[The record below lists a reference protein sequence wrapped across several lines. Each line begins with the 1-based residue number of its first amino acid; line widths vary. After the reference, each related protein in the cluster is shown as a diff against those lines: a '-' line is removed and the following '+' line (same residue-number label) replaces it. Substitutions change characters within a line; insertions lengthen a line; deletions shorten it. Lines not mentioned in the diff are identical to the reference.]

1 MATIQEV
8 ITGSIPVL
16 VTGYEGDLDMS
27 ADIIDA
33 EVVEDF
39 NVDEV
44 FKPQVVH
51 EVEVYAGP
59 DDTAARTNLRQAG
72 EIEKSAQ
79 WAKARLI
86 ACSVEKSKPGPK
98 SSSPQGDKLGVRG
111 AAEVMQVSA
120 QTITAY
126 LKAWNAAAADGLCA
140 PSTDLTPADGCT
152 AGMPDP
158 EDWAHYW
165 GGNSHSAKPEPTVS
179 ERDWPVVPEPTPE
192 EQLRRFE
199 ETRERLVEQG
209 VLPPRRTQEEEDAA
223 ADEFVES
230 LVGSRRS
237 TPSGTD
243 QRTRHLNAVGELLAR
258 SEPINTDGLTA
269 NGLRA
274 AQLLGVA

>member
-1 MATIQEV
+1 MR
-8 ITGSIPVL
+8 
-16 VTGYEGDLDMS
+16 

-59 DDTAARTNLRQAG
+59 DDTVARTNLRQAG
-72 EIEKSAQ
+72 EIEKTAQ

-98 SSSPQGDKLGVRG
+98 SSSPQGDKLGVRR

-126 LKAWNAAAADGLCA
+126 LNAWNAAAADGLCA
-140 PSTDLTPADGCT
+140 PSTGLTPADGWT
-152 AGMPDP
+152 AEMPDP

-192 EQLRRFE
+192 ELFQRLEKVRAQNIADGISNPPR
-199 ETRERLVEQG
+199 TREERE
-209 VLPPRRTQEEEDAA
+209 
-223 ADEFVES
+223 ADGRAFVES
-230 LVGSRRS
+230 LIGNTKRQAEPATPEEPQRDSMTVALINDLRGPWRR
-237 TPSGTD
+237 GIK
-243 QRTRHLNAVGELLAR
+243 A
-258 SEPINTDGLTA
+258 TA
-269 NGLRA
+269 KKMTQKER
-274 AQLLGVA
+274 QLLIEAVEATLNELKEI

>member
-1 MATIQEV
+1 MR
-8 ITGSIPVL
+8 
-16 VTGYEGDLDMS
+16 

-39 NVDEV
+39 NVEDV

-86 ACSVEKSKPGPK
+86 ACSVQRGAGHGGSR
-98 SSSPQGDKLGVRG
+98 SSASRDALAKLGIRPASKEMG
-111 AAEVMQVSA
+111 VSDKTVA
-120 QTITAY
+120 AY
-126 LKAWNAAAADGLCA
+126 LDAWSAAAADGLCA
-140 PSTDLTPADGCT
+140 PSTDLTPADGWT
-152 AGMPDP
+152 AEMPDT

-192 EQLRRFE
+192 ELFQRLEKVRAQNIADGISNPPR
-199 ETRERLVEQG
+199 TREERE
-209 VLPPRRTQEEEDAA
+209 
-223 ADEFVES
+223 ADGRAFVES
-230 LVGSRRS
+230 LIGKAERQAEPA
-237 TPSGTD
+237 TPED
-243 QRTRHLNAVGELLAR
+243 KFAKALNAVGAAIRVNHGVNEAALN
-258 SEPINTDGLTA
+258 EDGWNVLRA
-269 NGLRA
+269 LGLR
-274 AQLLGVA
+274 